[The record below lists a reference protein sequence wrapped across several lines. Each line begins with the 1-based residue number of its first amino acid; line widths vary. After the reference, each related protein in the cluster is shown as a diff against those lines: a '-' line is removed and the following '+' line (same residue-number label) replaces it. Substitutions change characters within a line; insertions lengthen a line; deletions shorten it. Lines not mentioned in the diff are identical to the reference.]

1 MTQKDYV
8 KALKQIDAMQ
18 NLAQATYEAFRAF
31 VACDSDDGE
40 LQDILQGWIESNLS
54 VLSISNSM
62 ELIQANIDDTN
73 RILDNYVSE
82 EEFDE

>member
-1 MTQKDYV
+1 MTQQDYV

-18 NLAQATYEAFRAF
+18 NLARATYDVFSAF
-31 VACDSDDGE
+31 VTCGSDDGE
-40 LQDILQGWIESNLS
+40 LCDILQGWIESNLS

-82 EEFDE
+82 EA